1 MNREEKLLNL
11 IMNQASSDGEI
22 INAINILKRKNIK
35 LSINNSKQEYDA
47 LLIKYNSLLK
57 NNTKLKDDY
66 SSLCNRHNNLL
77 RRYHQLQNSY
87 EDNLKDNIK
96 LFNQYEKQIKNTE
109 GWIMVLII
117 SIFVLILIIIY
128 QLIR

>member
-77 RRYHQLQNSY
+77 RRYHQLQNLY

-109 GWIMVLII
+109 GWIMVLIL
-117 SIFVLILIIIY
+117 SILVLILIIIY

>member
-35 LSINNSKQEYDA
+35 LSINNSKQEYDT

-66 SSLCNRHNNLL
+66 SLLCNRHNNLI
-77 RRYHQLQNSY
+77 RRYNQLQDSY

-109 GWIMVLII
+109 GWIMILTI

>member
-35 LSINNSKQEYDA
+35 LSINDSKQEYDA

-66 SSLCNRHNNLL
+66 SLLCNRHNNLV
-77 RRYHQLQNSY
+77 RRYNQLQDSY

-117 SIFVLILIIIY
+117 FIFILILIIIY

>member
-35 LSINNSKQEYDA
+35 LSISNSKQEYDA

-66 SSLCNRHNNLL
+66 SSLCNRHNNLV
-77 RRYHQLQNSY
+77 RRYNQLQDSY

-109 GWIMVLII
+109 GWIMTLT
-117 SIFVLILIIIY
+117 IFILVLILIIIY

>member
-35 LSINNSKQEYDA
+35 LSISNSKQEYDT

-66 SSLCNRHNNLL
+66 SLLCNRHNNLI
-77 RRYHQLQNSY
+77 RRYNQLQDSY

-117 SIFVLILIIIY
+117 SICVLILIIIY
-128 QLIR
+128 QLIS

>member
-35 LSINNSKQEYDA
+35 LSINDSKQEYDT

-66 SSLCNRHNNLL
+66 SSLCNRHNNLV
-77 RRYHQLQNSY
+77 RRYNQLQDSY

-109 GWIMVLII
+109 GWIMILII
-117 SIFVLILIIIY
+117 SIFILILIIIY

>member
-35 LSINNSKQEYDA
+35 LSISNSKQEYDT

-57 NNTKLKDDY
+57 NNAKLKDDY
-66 SSLCNRHNNLL
+66 SLLYNRHNNLV
-77 RRYHQLQNSY
+77 RRYNQLQDSY

-109 GWIMVLII
+109 GWIMILTI

>member
-35 LSINNSKQEYDA
+35 LSINDSKQEYDT

-66 SSLCNRHNNLL
+66 SLLCNRHNNLI
-77 RRYHQLQNSY
+77 RRYNQLQDSY
-87 EDNLKDNIK
+87 EDNLKDNIN

-109 GWIMVLII
+109 GWIMILII
-117 SIFVLILIIIY
+117 FIFILILIIIY